1 MKITSSLYY
10 IICSELMNSGYNEFI
25 TQNRNQLTYYDKN
38 ARVISQINM
47 YEKDEIIK
55 ACQNTIFYG
64 LSFLNNNRKRFEKEF
79 INHFLNRNI
88 KYQTY
93 EVARLQLVSF
103 VFENLEL
110 IESIYNAENLLLGK
124 SQTTSTGKTTSET
137 INKNNSL
144 YADLPQDNINMNVNN
159 DTLDYASNNSINK
172 SKSNGTSDSNNVS
185 NSQSY
190 NIDNLTK
197 LYMFKA
203 QLFNDLDKRLFSQL
217 F

>member
-10 IICSELMNSGYNEFI
+10 IICSELMNNGYNEFI
-25 TQNRNQLTYYDKN
+25 TPNRNQLTYYDKN

-47 YEKDEIIK
+47 YEKYEIIK
-55 ACQNTIFYG
+55 ACENTIFYG
-64 LSFLNNNRKRFEKEF
+64 LSFLNNYRKRFEKEF
-79 INHFLNRNI
+79 INHFLTRNI

-93 EVARLQLVSF
+93 EFARLQLVSF
-103 VFENLEL
+103 VFENFEL

-137 INKNNSL
+137 TNKNNSL

-172 SKSNGTSDSNNVS
+172 SKSNGTSDSNNIS

>member
-10 IICSELMNSGYNEFI
+10 IICSELINSGYNEFI

-47 YEKDEIIK
+47 YEKNEIIK

-64 LSFLNNNRKRFEKEF
+64 LSFLNNRKRFEKEF
-79 INHFLNRNI
+79 INHFLTRNI

-137 INKNNSL
+137 TNKNNSL

>member
-10 IICSELMNSGYNEFI
+10 IICSELINSGYNEFI

-64 LSFLNNNRKRFEKEF
+64 LSFLNNYRKRFEKEF
-79 INHFLNRNI
+79 INHFLTRNI

-93 EVARLQLVSF
+93 EVGRLQLVSF

-137 INKNNSL
+137 TNKNNSL
-144 YADLPQDNINMNVNN
+144 YADLPQDNINMDVNN

-172 SKSNGTSDSNNVS
+172 SKSNGTSDSDNVS

-197 LYMFKA
+197 LYMFKS

>member
-10 IICSELMNSGYNEFI
+10 IICSELINSGYNEFI

-38 ARVISQINM
+38 ERVISQINM

-64 LSFLNNNRKRFEKEF
+64 LSFLNTYRKRFEKEF
-79 INHFLNRNI
+79 INHFLTRNI

-110 IESIYNAENLLLGK
+110 ILSIYNAENLLLGK

-137 INKNNSL
+137 TNKNNSL
-144 YADLPQDNINMNVNN
+144 YADLPQDNINMDVNN

>member
-10 IICSELMNSGYNEFI
+10 IICSELINSGYNEFI

-64 LSFLNNNRKRFEKEF
+64 LSFLNNRKRFEKEF
-79 INHFLNRNI
+79 INHFLTRNI

-124 SQTTSTGKTTSET
+124 SQTASTGKITSET
-137 INKNNSL
+137 TNKNNSL

>member
-38 ARVISQINM
+38 ARVVSQINM

-64 LSFLNNNRKRFEKEF
+64 LSFLNNHRKRFEKEF
-79 INHFLNRNI
+79 INHFLTRNI

-103 VFENLEL
+103 VFENFEL

-124 SQTTSTGKTTSET
+124 SQTTSTGKITSET
-137 INKNNSL
+137 TNKNNSL

>member
-10 IICSELMNSGYNEFI
+10 IICSELINSGYNEFI

-64 LSFLNNNRKRFEKEF
+64 LSFLNNRKRFEKEF
-79 INHFLNRNI
+79 INHFLTRNI

-103 VFENLEL
+103 VFENLEI
-110 IESIYNAENLLLGK
+110 IESIYYAENLLLGK
-124 SQTTSTGKTTSET
+124 SQTTSTGKTSSQT

-144 YADLPQDNINMNVNN
+144 YADLPQDNVNMDVNN

>member
-10 IICSELMNSGYNEFI
+10 IICSELINSGYNEFI

-79 INHFLNRNI
+79 INHFLTRNI

-137 INKNNSL
+137 TNKNNSL

>member
-10 IICSELMNSGYNEFI
+10 IICSELINNGYNEFI
-25 TQNRNQLTYYDKN
+25 TPNRNQLTYYDKN

-64 LSFLNNNRKRFEKEF
+64 LSFLNNYRKRFEKEF
-79 INHFLNRNI
+79 INHFLIRNI

-124 SQTTSTGKTTSET
+124 SQMTSTGKTTSET
-137 INKNNSL
+137 TNKNNSL

>member
-10 IICSELMNSGYNEFI
+10 IICSELINSGYNEFI

-64 LSFLNNNRKRFEKEF
+64 LSFLNNRKRFEKEF
-79 INHFLNRNI
+79 INHFLTRNI

-124 SQTTSTGKTTSET
+124 SQTTSTGKITSET
-137 INKNNSL
+137 TNKNNSL

>member
-10 IICSELMNSGYNEFI
+10 IICSELINSGYNEFI

-64 LSFLNNNRKRFEKEF
+64 LSFLNNRKRFEKEF
-79 INHFLNRNI
+79 INHFLTRNI

-103 VFENLEL
+103 VFENLEI

-124 SQTTSTGKTTSET
+124 SQTTSTGKTSSQT

-144 YADLPQDNINMNVNN
+144 YADLPQDNVNMDVNN

>member
-10 IICSELMNSGYNEFI
+10 IICSELINNGYNEFI

-38 ARVISQINM
+38 ARVVSQINM
-47 YEKDEIIK
+47 YEKDEIIT
-55 ACQNTIFYG
+55 ACENTIFYG
-64 LSFLNNNRKRFEKEF
+64 LSFLSNYRKRFEKEF
-79 INHFLNRNI
+79 INHFLIRNI

-137 INKNNSL
+137 MNKNNSL